1 MRPAI
6 VDGIALGT
14 RQSAISQ
21 FFSPSLVT
29 VSENFA
35 KANSGHLIVSKVAK
49 KLSYLILNATV
60 TKNNATA
67 SLKTGIVMGVL
78 WPLRINLRS
87 GSIFVSLCK

>member
-35 KANSGHLIVSKVAK
+35 KANSGHLIASKVAK
-49 KLSYLILNATV
+49 KLSYLILNTTV
-60 TKNNATA
+60 TKNNGHSVTQDRNCYGSAMA
-67 SLKTGIVMGVL
+67 S
-78 WPLRINLRS
+78 
-87 GSIFVSLCK
+87 